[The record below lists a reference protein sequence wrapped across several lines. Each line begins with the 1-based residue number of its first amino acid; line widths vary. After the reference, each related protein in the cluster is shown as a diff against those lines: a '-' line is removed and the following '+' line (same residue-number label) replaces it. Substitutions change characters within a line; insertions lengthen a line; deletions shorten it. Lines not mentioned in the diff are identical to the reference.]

1 MLLRGS
7 VIRLSL
13 SWTVDSRLLRDINVS
28 ANLLV
33 KSVPVVQMHMDRVG
47 TVRRPGR
54 LTPALLGDSEL
65 FTKCFVM
72 V

>member
-1 MLLRGS
+1 M
-7 VIRLSL
+7 
-13 SWTVDSRLLRDINVS
+13 DSRLLRDINVS

-65 FTKCFVM
+65 FTKCFVT

>member
-1 MLLRGS
+1 M
-7 VIRLSL
+7 
-13 SWTVDSRLLRDINVS
+13 LRDINVS

-54 LTPALLGDSEL
+54 LTPALLGDSAVHEVFCYSL
-65 FTKCFVM
+65 TFSL
-72 V
+72 